1 MKRICIALVL
11 FCTFFK
17 MFAEEGNIQD
27 KRACEFAQKTAT
39 LEIWEAYLKE
49 YPDGECRFEATL
61 RIQEL
66 KRNSDAKPTNA
77 LQKNTEDLEV
87 RYYHPH
93 KSAGIALMVIGGTIL
108 LSVSP
113 ALIGYG
119 VAADKD
125 PVLYTGTGIAVGSV
139 MIFLTGIGLLTQKEV
154 IPKKNKKVAL
164 THIGTMPTND
174 GIYASAGFNF

>member
-1 MKRICIALVL
+1 MKKICIALVL

-27 KRACEFAQKTAT
+27 KRACEFAQKTAS
-39 LEIWEAYLKE
+39 LEIWETYLRE

-66 KRNSDAKPTNA
+66 KRSSNTKSTNA
-77 LQKNTEDLEV
+77 PQNAEKSEV

-119 VAADKD
+119 VAADKA
-125 PVLYTGTGIAVGSV
+125 PIIYTGTGIAGGSAI
-139 MIFLTGIGLLTQKEV
+139 IFLVGIGLLTQKEIV
-154 IPKKNKKVAL
+154 PKKESKLAL
-164 THIGTMPTND
+164 THIGAMPTND